1 MNSDSYKN
9 LIELLKLFKNRPYH
23 LAKYLADNN
32 ALDDRFIENLSNND
46 SLNKIS
52 KEESN
57 PPVTFVSISQMEEF
71 YLSLIDIKDIN
82 DKTKEEIE
90 KEFNEKLD
98 YLILSE
104 KYEDAARIRDYMKRK
119 NIKRIN
125 KI

>member
-1 MNSDSYKN
+1 MNGDSYKN

-32 ALDDRFIENLSNND
+32 ALDDRFIQNLSNSD

-52 KEESN
+52 KEESDL
-57 PPVTFVSISQMEEF
+57 PLTFVSIAQMEEF

-82 DKTKEEIE
+82 NKTKEEIE